1 MAESEHFA
9 EFRPESASEHFE
21 DHSHHL
27 LLTGTSI
34 TQEVPSKC
42 ADLPNFRTARPS
54 DTVDRVSEI
63 RVLIADDEQLMR
75 SALAIFV
82 ERSSTMQV
90 VGTAEDGATAVELA
104 ERLRPDVVLMDLNMP
119 GVDGFEAAQ
128 RLQDAGNGAR
138 ILAITTLGTTDAIV
152 RALRGGFAGYL
163 LKDSPPEAVVAA
175 VAAVHS
181 GSGALSPEVTRRLI
195 LDVKSDATTPAVL
208 VRELNERESAIL
220 RELAR
225 GKSNQEI
232 AETLHQAESTV
243 KTHLGAVMKKWNA
256 RDRVQVLIIAVK
268 AGLVEL

>member
-1 MAESEHFA
+1 MVS
-9 EFRPESASEHFE
+9 
-21 DHSHHL
+21 
-27 LLTGTSI
+27 
-34 TQEVPSKC
+34 
-42 ADLPNFRTARPS
+42 
-54 DTVDRVSEI
+54 RVSEI
-63 RVLIADDEQLMR
+63 RVMIADDEQLMR

-82 ERSSTMQV
+82 ERSAGMQV
-90 VGTAEDGATAVELA
+90 VATAEDGATAVELA

-119 GVDGFEAAQ
+119 GVDGFEATQ
-128 RLQDAGNGAR
+128 RLQDVGNTAR
-138 ILAITTLGTTDAIV
+138 ILAITTLGTTEAIV

-175 VAAVHS
+175 IAAVHS

-195 LDVKSDATTPAVL
+195 LDVKSDKTTPAVA
-208 VRELNERESAIL
+208 VKGLNERESAIL

-243 KTHLGAVMKKWNA
+243 KTHLGAIMKKWDV
-256 RDRVQVLIIAVK
+256 RDRVQVLIVAVR